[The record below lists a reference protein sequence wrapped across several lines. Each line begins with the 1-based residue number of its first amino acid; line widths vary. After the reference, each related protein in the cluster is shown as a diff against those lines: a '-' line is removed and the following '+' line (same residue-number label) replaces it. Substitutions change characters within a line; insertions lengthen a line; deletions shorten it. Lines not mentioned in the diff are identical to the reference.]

1 MTATAVASGLARRA
15 GGAWREGLR
24 WVVAIAI
31 GLAGFSFFV
40 ALVGA
45 NPWEAL
51 TALWQA
57 TVVDDIGPGEVLV
70 AAAPVIL
77 CALAVAIPA
86 RAGLWNLGGEGQ
98 LILGVIGATAV
109 SMMIPADLPGIA
121 ALPFIALGG
130 AVLGGAWAMVAAL
143 LRVAVNLNEAICS
156 LLMSYVAVRVLDYF
170 VHGPWKDPASLGFP
184 QAAPLPESHRLPAI
198 LTGRMHVGIIIAAVA
213 LIAVYLLMRRTT
225 WGFHLRVVGG
235 NAEAGRRAG
244 LPVKTLIV
252 TSMAVGGGLAGLAG
266 AVQLAGVEFQAR
278 PAIAG
283 SYGFLGFLVSWLAK
297 HDPRWILIAGV
308 LIGGVAVGGDALQID
323 ANLPGASVNI
333 LMALLLLAVLGRSAP
348 ARGVEG

>member
-1 MTATAVASGLARRA
+1 MSAGTITSGLARRA
-15 GGAWREGLR
+15 AGTWREVLR
-24 WVVAIAI
+24 WLIAI
-31 GLAGFSFFV
+31 GLGLAGFSFFV
-40 ALVGA
+40 AIVGA
-45 NPWEAL
+45 DPWNAL
-51 TALWQA
+51 TALWQS

-98 LILGVIGATAV
+98 LVMGVVGATAA
-109 SMMIPADLPGIA
+109 SMMLPSGLASIV
-121 ALPFIALGG
+121 ALPLIAIGG
-130 AVLGGAWAMVAAL
+130 AVIGGAWAAVAGA
-143 LRVAVNLNEAICS
+143 LRVSVGLNEAICS

-170 VHGPWKDPASLGFP
+170 VHGPWKDAASLGFP
-184 QAAPLPESHRLPAI
+184 QAAPLPDSHRLPAI
-198 LTGRMHVGIIIAAVA
+198 LTGRMHLGILVAVV
-213 LIAVYLLMRRTT
+213 AVCVVFFVMRRTR

-244 LPVKTLIV
+244 LPVKTLILS
-252 TSMAVGGGLAGLAG
+252 SMAVGGGLAGLAG
-266 AVQLAGVEFQAR
+266 MIQLAGIEFQAR
-278 PAIAG
+278 PEIAG
-283 SYGFLGFLVSWLAK
+283 AYGFLGFLVSWLAK
-297 HDPRWILIAGV
+297 HDPRWILVAGV

-333 LMALLLLAVLGRSAP
+333 LMALLLLAVLGRRAT